1 MPLRSRK
8 KKATRKDEPEHRW
21 PEHGWQ
27 NVALWEKPISKTGVV
42 MSGYVSLTPSFLE
55 DLLIKLEEDEI
66 ELTDSGHIQLV
77 VAIRESQSEGRNAND
92 YYGNIFLGD
101 QEEEQP
107 KRRTK
112 KASRRDEEEEDE
124 EEEVED
130 PRRRRGTTRASN
142 TREPRSSRRTS
153 RR

>member
-1 MPLRSRK
+1 MALRKAK
-8 KKATRKDEPEHRW
+8 KKQSEAP
-21 PEHGWQ
+21 PLGWQ
-27 NVALWEKPISKTGVV
+27 NISLWEKPNSKSGVV
-42 MSGYVSLTPSFLE
+42 LSGYVQLTPEFLE
-55 DLLIKLEEDEI
+55 DLLTRLDEDEL
-66 ELTDSGHIQLV
+66 ELTDNGHIQLV
-77 VAIRESQSEGRNAND
+77 VAIRESESNGRNAND